1 MHFKKSNSFI
11 NLPMH
16 SLVHPSLY
24 YFTFYFIYSWFYLF
38 IPCRSHLVMF
48 RAARASLAFSAR
60 TDQNVDAG
68 DKLLFGRCMSDASR
82 HFFSSF
88 LYSFLFLFLFLFS
101 FFFVLYSF
109 VLVISFF
116 PSFYF
121 GYLFFIIISLSD
133 FDFCLFLISSDSL
146 FLLSLLFSSSFI
158 YSFSSPLLFCPLVF
172 SPLWLE
178 CTFYVFFFRKHA
190 ITSSS
195 PLTLL

>member
-101 FFFVLYSF
+101 
-109 VLVISFF
+109 SFF
-116 PSFYF
+116 CS
-121 GYLFFIIISLSD
+121 LFFCTCDLFFSRFLLRLS
-133 FDFCLFLISSDSL
+133 FFLLLFLYLISIFVYFSSL
-146 FLLSLLFSSSFI
+146 QIFLLSLLFSSSFI
-158 YSFSSPLLFCPLVF
+158 HSFLLSSPFLSSCFLSSLTWMYFLCFF
-172 SPLWLE
+172 S
-178 CTFYVFFFRKHA
+178 FVNMQ
-190 ITSSS
+190 
-195 PLTLL
+195 

>member
-1 MHFKKSNSFI
+1 
-11 NLPMH
+11 MH

-24 YFTFYFIYSWFYLF
+24 HFTFYFIYSWFYLF

-101 FFFVLYSF
+101 FFFCS
-109 VLVISFF
+109 
-116 PSFYF
+116 
-121 GYLFFIIISLSD
+121 LFFCTCD
-133 FDFCLFLISSDSL
+133 LFFSL
-146 FLLSLLFSSSFI
+146 FLLRLSFFYYYFFIWFRFLFISHLFRSSFPPFASLLFFF
-158 YSFSSPLLFCPLVF
+158 YLFFSPLLLFCPLVF